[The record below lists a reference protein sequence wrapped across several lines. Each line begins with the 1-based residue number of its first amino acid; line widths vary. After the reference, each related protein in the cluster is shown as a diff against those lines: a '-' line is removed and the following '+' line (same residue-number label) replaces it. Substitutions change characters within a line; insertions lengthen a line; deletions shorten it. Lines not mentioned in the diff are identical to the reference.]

1 MIISNIISSFCMLYY
16 SHLFPSITSLSPISL
31 FYTHLFLSSFSP
43 SHSIINIFVP
53 YSITYHNWYSLCVSR
68 SLSITTESTS
78 ATPEYLLSCLLSGAY
93 YLPQESLLRTQS
105 SGGRNFINNVAS
117 LFDY

>member
-1 MIISNIISSFCMLYY
+1 MIISNRISSFCMLYY
-16 SHLFPSITSLSPISL
+16 SHLFPSITSLLPISL
-31 FYTHLFLSSFSP
+31 FYTHFFLSSFSL
-43 SHSIINIFVP
+43 SHSINQFVP